1 MPVCCDCELKIL
13 ENRENGYCHEV
24 KRSLRLSTDVMCTDC
39 IFCQQREEK
48 DFISKLPFLLALEGW
63 GC

>member
-13 ENRENGYCHEV
+13 RNRANGYCREV
-24 KRSLRLSTDVMCTDC
+24 KRSLCLSTEVMCTDYN
-39 IFCQQREEK
+39 FCQQREGK
-48 DFISKLPFLLALEGW
+48 VYISELPFLLALEDW